1 MVAPSL
7 PGFGGS
13 TRLDG
18 GDAELSDHAD
28 WVAALLE
35 ALGPERPHVVLGHSF
50 GGAIATRF
58 AQRHPGWVSS
68 LVLVNSAGDPDAFK
82 STALQR
88 TARPFFRISLGS
100 MLSAMCPYSKAS
112 ANIVRSSM
120 TMAENFVRDPRG
132 VARGAWL
139 ATTADVRSDMETLA
153 AARVPVTV
161 IWSDRDSVIPY
172 SAFDT
177 FCQAFGADGHVTS
190 GGHSWLLTEPD
201 AFAAVLSNLLVV
213 EDARHR
219 SASTGA
225 TVAELGALLAL
236 TSLPRKTIERLSD
249 ELSHLWLLS
258 APADVLAGDLA
269 LCHPPLE
276 PDEVR
281 VIVRPLDGGLGQR
294 LSVLSA
300 DRPGLLAD
308 TAAVLAAEGLSIG
321 AASVQTWADGGLAL
335 HSVSVFPDLPA
346 PPDDLWQRIGQRL
359 QTTVADSP
367 DRVPVEATRLDVTV
381 TGATEGTSIVRVT
394 ASDRVGLLAT
404 ICRWFAD
411 HEISVESAGVE
422 TIGRS
427 ACDVFVISGAFD
439 PGAMLEDLAR

>member
-18 GDAELSDHAD
+18 GDAALSDHAD

-35 ALGPERPHVVLGHSF
+35 ELGPERPHVVLGHSF

-68 LVLVNSAGDPDAFK
+68 LVLVNSAGDPDAFR

-88 TARPFFRISLGS
+88 TARPFFRLSPRS
-100 MLSAMCPYSKAS
+100 MLSAMCPVSPAS
-112 ANIVRSSM
+112 VNLTRSAM

-132 VARGAWL
+132 VVHGAWL
-139 ATTADVRSDMETLA
+139 ATTADVRRDMETLA
-153 AARVPVTV
+153 AAGVPVTV

-177 FCQAFGADGHVTS
+177 FCQAFGADGHVAS

-201 AFAAVLSNLLVV
+201 AFASVLANLLAV
-213 EDARHR
+213 EEARHR

-225 TVAELGALLAL
+225 TVAELVSLLEL
-236 TSLPRKTIERLSD
+236 TSMPKEVTERLSD

-258 APADVLAGDLA
+258 APADVLAADLS

-281 VIVRPLDGGLGQR
+281 VIVRPLDGGFGQR
-294 LSVLSA
+294 LSVVSA

-321 AASVQTWADGGLAL
+321 AASVQTWEDGVAL
-335 HSVSVFPDLPA
+335 HSVSVFPDVPA
-346 PPDDLWQRIGQRL
+346 PPDDLWQQIGHRL
-359 QTTVADSP
+359 QTTATDPPARTSI
-367 DRVPVEATRLDVTV
+367 EAGRLDVTV
-381 TGATEGTSIVRVT
+381 TGAAEGTSIVRVT
-394 ASDRVGLLAT
+394 APDRVGLLAT

-427 ACDVFVISGAFD
+427 ACDVFVIRGAFD
-439 PGAMLEDLAR
+439 PGSMVEDLAR